1 MLYMIQRLLRLVAFV
16 FFALIGLV
24 MAFVFIASTMVAVA
38 ILVVV
43 ARLRG
48 KTFSAKEYWQAR
60 SARRKPILKSGSFS
74 TKGNTDVTDVK
85 ARDIS

>member
-1 MLYMIQRLLRLVAFV
+1 MRFLIERIIRLIVFV
-16 FFALIGLV
+16 FVALAGV
-24 MAFVFIASTMVAVA
+24 AMAIVFVASTIVAVT

-48 KTFSAKEYWQAR
+48 RSFSAKEYWMAR
-60 SARRKPILKSGSFS
+60 SARRRPFLKKGGFS
-74 TKGNTDVTDVK
+74 TTKPADVTDVN

>member
-1 MLYMIQRLLRLVAFV
+1 MRFLLQRLVRLVAFI
-16 FFALIGLV
+16 FLALIGMF
-24 MAFVFIASTMVAVA
+24 MAVVFVASTIVAVT
-38 ILVVV
+38 ILAVV

-48 KTFSAKEYWQAR
+48 QTFSAKDYWTAR

-74 TKGNTDVTDVK
+74 TKNTADVTDVK

>member
-1 MLYMIQRLLRLVAFV
+1 MLFLLQRLVRLVAFV
-16 FFALIGLV
+16 CLALIGMF
-24 MAFVFIASTMVAVA
+24 MAVVFVASTIVAVT
-38 ILVVV
+38 ILAVV

-48 KTFSAKEYWQAR
+48 QTFSAKDYWTAR

-74 TKGNTDVTDVK
+74 TKNTADVTDVK

>member
-1 MLYMIQRLLRLVAFV
+1 MLVLIQRLLKLVAFV
-16 FFALIGLV
+16 FVALVGMFMALI
-24 MAFVFIASTMVAVA
+24 FVASTIVAVA

-48 KTFSAKEYWQAR
+48 KSFSAKEYWMTR
-60 SARRKPILKSGSFS
+60 SARRKPILKNGPFS
-74 TKGNTDVTDVK
+74 TKNSEDVTDVK

>member
-1 MLYMIQRLLRLVAFV
+1 MLFLLQRLVRLVAFV
-16 FFALIGLV
+16 FLAIIGMF
-24 MAFVFIASTMVAVA
+24 MAVVFVASTIVAVA

-48 KTFSAKEYWQAR
+48 KTFSAKEYWMAR
-60 SARRKPILKSGSFS
+60 SARRKPILKSGPFS
-74 TKGNTDVTDVK
+74 TKNSADVTDVK

>member
-1 MLYMIQRLLRLVAFV
+1 MLFVIQRLLRLVALV
-16 FFALIGLV
+16 LFAFIGMV
-24 MAFVFIASTMVAVA
+24 MAFVFIGSTVVAVA

-48 KTFSAKEYWQAR
+48 KPFSAKEYWA
-60 SARRKPILKSGSFS
+60 ARRTRSQPSAKNGSFS
-74 TKGNTDVTDVK
+74 TKNGADVTDVK

>member
-1 MLYMIQRLLRLVAFV
+1 MLFLLQRLVRLVAFV
-16 FFALIGLV
+16 FLAIIGMF
-24 MAFVFIASTMVAVA
+24 MAVVFVASTIVAVA

-48 KTFSAKEYWQAR
+48 KTFSAKEYWMAR

-74 TKGNTDVTDVK
+74 TKNSGDVTDVK

>member
-1 MLYMIQRLLRLVAFV
+1 MLFMLQRLLRLVAFV
-16 FFALIGLV
+16 FIALIGMV
-24 MAFVFIASTMVAVA
+24 MAAVFVASTIVAVA

-48 KTFSAKEYWQAR
+48 KTFSAKDYWMAR
-60 SARRKPILKSGSFS
+60 SARRKPIAKSGSFS
-74 TKGNTDVTDVK
+74 TKNGTDVTDVK

>member
-1 MLYMIQRLLRLVAFV
+1 MLILLQRLVQLVVFV
-16 FFALIGLV
+16 VIALVGLV
-24 MAFVFIASTMVAVA
+24 MATVFVASTIVAVM

-48 KTFSAKEYWQAR
+48 KSFSAKEYWMAR
-60 SARRKPILKSGSFS
+60 SAKRKPILKSGPFS
-74 TKGNTDVTDVK
+74 TKNSADVTDVK

>member
-1 MLYMIQRLLRLVAFV
+1 MFVLIQRLLRLIAFV
-16 FFALIGLV
+16 FVALVGMFMALI
-24 MAFVFIASTMVAVA
+24 FVASTIVAVA

-60 SARRKPILKSGSFS
+60 
-74 TKGNTDVTDVK
+74 T
-85 ARDIS
+85 

>member
-1 MLYMIQRLLRLVAFV
+1 MLILLQRFVQLVVFV
-16 FFALIGLV
+16 VVALVGLV
-24 MAFVFIASTMVAVA
+24 MATVFVASTIVAVM

-48 KTFSAKEYWQAR
+48 KSFSAKEYWMAR
-60 SARRKPILKSGSFS
+60 SAKRKPILKSGPFS
-74 TKGNTDVTDVK
+74 TKNSADVTDVK

>member
-1 MLYMIQRLLRLVAFV
+1 MLFLLQRLVRLVAFV
-16 FFALIGLV
+16 FLALIGMF
-24 MAFVFIASTMVAVA
+24 MAVVFVASTIVAVA

-48 KTFSAKEYWQAR
+48 KTFSAKEYWMAR

-74 TKGNTDVTDVK
+74 TNISADVSDVK

>member
-1 MLYMIQRLLRLVAFV
+1 MFMAVVFV
-16 FFALIGLV
+16 
-24 MAFVFIASTMVAVA
+24 ASTIVAVA

-48 KTFSAKEYWQAR
+48 KTFSAKEYWMAR
-60 SARRKPILKSGSFS
+60 SARRKPILNSGSFS
-74 TKGNTDVTDVK
+74 TKNSADVTDVK

>member
-1 MLYMIQRLLRLVAFV
+1 MLILLQRLVQLVVFV
-16 FFALIGLV
+16 VVALVGLV
-24 MAFVFIASTMVAVA
+24 MATVFVASTIVAVM

-48 KTFSAKEYWQAR
+48 KSFSAKEYWMAR
-60 SARRKPILKSGSFS
+60 SAKRKPILKSGPFS
-74 TKGNTDVTDVK
+74 TKNSADVTDVK

>member
-1 MLYMIQRLLRLVAFV
+1 MLILLQRLVQLVVFV
-16 FFALIGLV
+16 VVALVGLV
-24 MAFVFIASTMVAVA
+24 MATVFAASTIVAVM

-48 KTFSAKEYWQAR
+48 KSFSAKEYWMAR
-60 SARRKPILKSGSFS
+60 SAKRKPILKSGPFS
-74 TKGNTDVTDVK
+74 TKNSADVTDVK

>member
-1 MLYMIQRLLRLVAFV
+1 MLFLLQRLLRLVAFV
-16 FFALIGLV
+16 FVALLGMF
-24 MAFVFIASTMVAVA
+24 MAVVFVASTIVAVA

-48 KTFSAKEYWQAR
+48 KTFSAKVFWMAR
-60 SARRKPILKSGSFS
+60 SARRKPILKTGPFS
-74 TKGNTDVTDVK
+74 TKNSADVTDVK

>member
-1 MLYMIQRLLRLVAFV
+1 MFMAVVFV
-16 FFALIGLV
+16 
-24 MAFVFIASTMVAVA
+24 ASTIVAVA

-48 KTFSAKEYWQAR
+48 KTFSAKEYWMAR
-60 SARRKPILKSGSFS
+60 SARHKPILKSGSFS
-74 TKGNTDVTDVK
+74 TKNSADVTDVK

>member
-1 MLYMIQRLLRLVAFV
+1 MLILLQRLVQLVVFV
-16 FFALIGLV
+16 VIALVGLV
-24 MAFVFIASTMVAVA
+24 MATVFVASTIVAVM

-48 KTFSAKEYWQAR
+48 KSFSAKEYWMAR
-60 SARRKPILKSGSFS
+60 SAKRKPILKSGSFS
-74 TKGNTDVTDVK
+74 TKNSADVTDVK

>member
-1 MLYMIQRLLRLVAFV
+1 MLVLIQRLIRLLAFIFVAIVGVCMAIVFV
-16 FFALIGLV
+16 
-24 MAFVFIASTMVAVA
+24 ASTIVAVV

-48 KTFSAKEYWQAR
+48 RSFSVKEYWMAR
-60 SARRKPILKSGSFS
+60 SARRQPILKKDSFS
-74 TKGNTDVTDVK
+74 KTKPADVTDVN

>member
-1 MLYMIQRLLRLVAFV
+1 MLLQRLVKLVAFV
-16 FFALIGLV
+16 FLALIGMF
-24 MAFVFIASTMVAVA
+24 MAIVFVASTIVAVA

-48 KTFSAKEYWQAR
+48 KNFSAKEYWMER
-60 SARRKPILKSGSFS
+60 SARRKPIVKSGSFS
-74 TKGNTDVTDVK
+74 KKDSADVTDVK

>member
-1 MLYMIQRLLRLVAFV
+1 MLILLQRLVQLVMFV
-16 FFALIGLV
+16 VVALVGLV
-24 MAFVFIASTMVAVA
+24 MATVFVASTIVAVM

-48 KTFSAKEYWQAR
+48 KSFSAKEYWMAR
-60 SARRKPILKSGSFS
+60 STKRKPILKSGSFS
-74 TKGNTDVTDVK
+74 TKNSADVTDVK

>member
-1 MLYMIQRLLRLVAFV
+1 MLFLLQRLVRLVAFV
-16 FFALIGLV
+16 FLAIIGMF
-24 MAFVFIASTMVAVA
+24 MAVVFVASTIVAVA

-48 KTFSAKEYWQAR
+48 KTFSAKEYWMAR

-74 TKGNTDVTDVK
+74 TKSSADVTDVK